1 MRRGGPRPGEVAFP
15 ILSRAR
21 AVLGGSSFRRGH
33 AGRRPRLRYRLVLA
47 TVALVTVVILGA
59 GACSGSPTSTTAPS
73 SPAPPGAA
81 ALTES
86 PPQRVHIP
94 AISVDSAVM
103 GLGLR
108 ADRRMEVPPGA
119 FPAGWYSR
127 GPTPGEVGPAVLA
140 GHVDWAGHPGV
151 FARLHDLEP
160 QDEVE
165 VTREDRTVAVFRVTR
180 VDQVPK
186 DAFPTQRVY
195 GNLDRPGL
203 RLITCG
209 GELDRQ
215 ARSYEDNI
223 VVFADFVGTRHT

>member
-1 MRRGGPRPGEVAFP
+1 MAE
-15 ILSRAR
+15 SR
-21 AVLGGSSFRRGH
+21 
-33 AGRRPRLRYRLVLA
+33 
-47 TVALVTVVILGA
+47 
-59 GACSGSPTSTTAPS
+59 
-73 SPAPPGAA
+73 
-81 ALTES
+81 
-86 PPQRVHIP
+86 PQRVQIP
-94 AISVDSAVM
+94 AIAVDSAVM

-108 ADRRMEVPPGA
+108 ADRRMEVPPGG

-140 GHVDWAGHPGV
+140 GHVDWAGHAGV

-180 VDQVPK
+180 VDQFPK